1 MDGKIFFL
9 SLICFFLFWK
19 NIRLEMN
26 IPQSNVTQENEP
38 LALEFNDVAK
48 KLGLSRTGLN
58 FLINKNA
65 DFPRP
70 FKLAD
75 GEKAHNY
82 FDYTEVLNWY
92 RTQKN
97 NRSSVISKK

>member
-1 MDGKIFFL
+1 M
-9 SLICFFLFWK
+9 
-19 NIRLEMN
+19 LEMN
-26 IPQSNVTQENEP
+26 TSQLTAIQANQPF
-38 LALEFNDVAK
+38 ALKFNDVAK

-58 FLINKNA
+58 FLIAKNP

-70 FKLAD
+70 FKLSD

-92 RTQKN
+92 EIQKN
-97 NRSSVISKK
+97 NRSSVSNQK

>member
-1 MDGKIFFL
+1 M
-9 SLICFFLFWK
+9 
-19 NIRLEMN
+19 LEMN
-26 IPQSNVTQENEP
+26 MPQSTVIQASEP
-38 LALEFNDVAK
+38 FALKFNDVAK

-58 FLINKNA
+58 FLIAKNP

-92 RTQKN
+92 EIQKK
-97 NRSSVISKK
+97 NRSSVSRKQ

>member
-1 MDGKIFFL
+1 M
-9 SLICFFLFWK
+9 
-19 NIRLEMN
+19 LEMN
-26 IPQSNVTQENEP
+26 TSHLTAIQANQPF
-38 LALEFNDVAK
+38 ALEFNDVSK

-58 FLINKNA
+58 FLIAKNP

-70 FKLAD
+70 FKLSD

-92 RTQKN
+92 EIQKN
-97 NRSSVISKK
+97 NRSSVSNQK

>member
-1 MDGKIFFL
+1 MF
-9 SLICFFLFWK
+9 
-19 NIRLEMN
+19 EMN
-26 IPQSNVTQENEP
+26 RSQSTVITANEP
-38 LALEFNDVAK
+38 FALKFNDVAK

-58 FLINKNA
+58 FLIAKNL

-70 FKLAD
+70 FKLVD

-92 RTQKN
+92 KTQKN
-97 NRSSVISKK
+97 NRSSVGKGK

>member
-1 MDGKIFFL
+1 MIFSFFEKIFM
-9 SLICFFLFWK
+9 
-19 NIRLEMN
+19 LEMN
-26 IPQSNVTQENEP
+26 TPQSTMIQENKA
-38 LALEFNDVAK
+38 LALKFNDVAK

-58 FLINKNA
+58 FLIAKNP

-82 FDYTEVLNWY
+82 LDYTEVLNWY
-92 RTQKN
+92 EIQKK
-97 NRSSVISKK
+97 NRSSVSRKQ